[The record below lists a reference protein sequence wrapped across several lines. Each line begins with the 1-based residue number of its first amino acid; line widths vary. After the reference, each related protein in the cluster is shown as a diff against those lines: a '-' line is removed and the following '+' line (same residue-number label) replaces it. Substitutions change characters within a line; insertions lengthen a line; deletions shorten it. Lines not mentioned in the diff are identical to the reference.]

1 MDVGWYSALAVAEF
15 DPILSGTPRAGSTLF
30 TVWPPTHT
38 PYQTE
43 FVAIRFGR
51 WNGIYSTDG
60 RQG

>member
-15 DPILSGTPRAGSTLF
+15 DPIYLEHHGQDLHYSLYGHQ
-30 TVWPPTHT
+30 HT